1 MKKFVSGVIVG
12 ALLFGGASVFAESVS
27 LIGKKVSGVYTI
39 EKNGKKVAEAV
50 IINGSAYAPVR
61 AVAEA
66 TGAGLKVEGKKII
79 MSETNQGSSATA
91 TSEQKSVADLQV
103 EREKVS
109 AVIEQ
114 KKANI
119 TDLET
124 NVIPLYEAQ
133 VKDLSTNS
141 ALAQQVQGTVD
152 SYKSILE
159 QRKTELST
167 LQQQLTDLDA
177 KIAALLK

>member
-1 MKKFVSGVIVG
+1 
-12 ALLFGGASVFAESVS
+12 
-27 LIGKKVSGVYTI
+27 
-39 EKNGKKVAEAV
+39 
-50 IINGSAYAPVR
+50 
-61 AVAEA
+61 
-66 TGAGLKVEGKKII
+66 
-79 MSETNQGSSATA
+79 MSETTQGSSATA
-91 TSEQKSVADLQV
+91 TSEQKSVAELQV

-109 AVIEQ
+109 ADIEQ

-141 ALAQQVQGTVD
+141 ALAQQVQGIVD

-159 QRKTELST
+159 QRKTELTNSS
-167 LQQQLTDLDA
+167 LDA
-177 KIAALLK
+177 KIAALQK

>member
-1 MKKFVSGVIVG
+1 
-12 ALLFGGASVFAESVS
+12 
-27 LIGKKVSGVYTI
+27 
-39 EKNGKKVAEAV
+39 
-50 IINGSAYAPVR
+50 
-61 AVAEA
+61 
-66 TGAGLKVEGKKII
+66 
-79 MSETNQGSSATA
+79 MSETTQGSSATA
-91 TSEQKSVADLQV
+91 TSDQKSVPELQV

-109 AVIEQ
+109 ADIEQ

-152 SYKSILE
+152 KSILE
-159 QRKTELST
+159 QRKTELT
-167 LQQQLTDLDA
+167 KLQQQLTDLDA